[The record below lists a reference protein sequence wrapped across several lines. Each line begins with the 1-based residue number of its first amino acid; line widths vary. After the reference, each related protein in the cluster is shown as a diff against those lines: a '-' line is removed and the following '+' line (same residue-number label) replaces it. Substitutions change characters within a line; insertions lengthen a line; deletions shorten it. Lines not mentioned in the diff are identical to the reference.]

1 MYFKESNIDNPRIN
15 KGKILNKTI
24 PAPSKINDG
33 ISKIIFAIMLS
44 PIRFWTNTD
53 CDCEICHINNKAN
66 KRNHI
71 SK

>member
-1 MYFKESNIDNPRIN
+1 MCQRLKTIHEGIKFDMYFKESNIDNPRIN

-44 PIRFWTNTD
+44 PIRF
-53 CDCEICHINNKAN
+53 
-66 KRNHI
+66 
-71 SK
+71 